1 MSDSPAMTGKTAPL
15 YIVCSPCRCVGKTL
29 VSRLL
34 TEFYVVDDRP
44 VAAFDLADEG
54 PQLADYLPDVTTISD
69 IDDTRGQMAFF
80 DRLLADNHGANVIDV
95 SHRMFKNFFS
105 VVQEIG
111 FFQEARH
118 RFIEPLILFITDP
131 DAKSVKGYATLR
143 DSFKDAS
150 LLPVR
155 NRIEA
160 STIRYDDTLSNAFPA
175 SLDIPLLGLSLRALI
190 DRQTFSFS
198 QFWSA
203 RPNPPTPVDEKLWD
217 WVEGIFVQ
225 FRTLELS
232 LGWEGPS
239 TGIIASRLL
248 RTTDRQW
255 RPDAHPPRQ
264 PELAAFDRASIDA
277 SEWGLKFAPEN
288 DWRID
293 SDLVDQLGNAILAKL
308 QKAAS
313 QLAAAEDRVRQ
324 LEREIEYFRDRAARA
339 EMWLQ
344 LIQKEIEEK
353 LISRRFDNGCDV

>member
-1 MSDSPAMTGKTAPL
+1 MTGKTAPL

-69 IDDTRGQMAFF
+69 IGDTRGQMAFF
-80 DRLLADNHGANVIDV
+80 DRLLAHNHGAKVIDV
-95 SHRMFKNFFS
+95 SHRTFKTFFS
-105 VVQEIG
+105 VVQEIR
-111 FFQEARH
+111 FFQEAHH
-118 RFIEPLILFITDP
+118 RFIEPLILFIIDP
-131 DAKSVKGYATLR
+131 DPKSVKAYATLR
-143 DSFKDAS
+143 DSFEDAS

-160 STIRYDDTLSNAFPA
+160 STIRYGDTTTNGFPA

-190 DRQTFSFS
+190 DRQSFSFS

-203 RPNPPTPVDEKLWD
+203 RSANLPTSLDEELWG

-225 FRTLELS
+225 IRSLERS
-232 LGWEGPS
+232 RGWKEPS
-239 TGIIASRLL
+239 TGITASRHL
-248 RTTDRQW
+248 RATNRQR
-255 RPDAHPPRQ
+255 RPDAQPLRRQ
-264 PELAAFDRASIDA
+264 PDLAAVNRASIDA
-277 SEWGLKFAPEN
+277 PEEVLKFAPKK
-288 DWRID
+288 DRRID
-293 SDLVDQLGNAILAKL
+293 SDLMDQSGDAILAKL
-308 QKAAS
+308 QTAGH
-313 QLAAAEDRVRQ
+313 QLEAAEDRISQ
-324 LEREIEYFRDRAARA
+324 LEEEIEYFRDRAARA